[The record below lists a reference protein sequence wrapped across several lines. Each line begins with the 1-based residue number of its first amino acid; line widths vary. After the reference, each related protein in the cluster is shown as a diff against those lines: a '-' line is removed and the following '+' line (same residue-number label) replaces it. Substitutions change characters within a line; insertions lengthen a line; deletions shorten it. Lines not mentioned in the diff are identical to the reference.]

1 MKNFTISLGI
11 GLNMLIQEYFTVL
24 SQPEEKASL
33 SIVDLSAGT
42 MEQSVKPPPDQVPKW
57 AKML

>member
-24 SQPEEKASL
+24 AQPEEKAKYRFEDPRL
-33 SIVDLSAGT
+33 RRRG
-42 MEQSVKPPPDQVPKW
+42 KC
-57 AKML
+57 